1 MDNMSRLLDGVEY
14 PKDIRRFSIDE
25 LNQLAAEIREEV
37 ISVVS
42 EVGGHFAS
50 TLGAVELT
58 LALHYV
64 FNTPEDRIV
73 WDTGHQAYAHKLI
86 CGRRNRLATIRQLN
100 GLSGFLSREE
110 SEYDVFGAGHAGTSI
125 SAALGMVEAKDLEG
139 ASRKVVAVISDGGL
153 SAGLTYEGLN
163 SAGHLD
169 RDLIVVLNDNEHFI
183 DPRVG
188 AVSSFLSKQFTSD
201 LGVRLQKNLS
211 NLLRSL
217 PSGENLKHAARKMR
231 DSFLSLVTPG
241 FLFESLGF
249 QYVGPIDGHNISEM
263 ITTLESVKKLDGPT
277 LVHVLTKKGKG
288 YAPAEQDPI
297 KFHAVTPFHVLT
309 GKPKKEKGPVP
320 TYTDVFGQSLVRLAK
335 GNPKIVG
342 ITAAMGSGTG
352 IDKLAREMPRRTY
365 DVGIAEQHAVTFA
378 GGMATEGFIPVVA
391 IYSTFLQRGYDEILH
406 DVCLQ
411 NLHVVFALDRAGL
424 VGADGPTHHGV
435 FDFAYMRAMPN
446 MVIMAPKDENELQH
460 MLKTAIDHPGPISLR
475 YPRGEGWGVALD
487 KDMKTLEIG
496 KAEILRQGGDVV
508 IAAIGHTV
516 LPALKAAAELAP
528 LGIDASVVNARFV
541 KPLDKNLF
549 RDLLTRVPRLITVE
563 DHVVTGGFGS
573 GLIEFLADEGFT
585 GIEVKRLGVPDRFIP
600 HGTQDELRK
609 MCGFDKDAIAQATLQ
624 LVRRGKKRSR
634 EGWERGSA

>member
-516 LPALKAAAELAP
+516 LPALKAAEDLAP

>member
-1 MDNMSRLLDGVEY
+1 MTRLLDGVEY
-14 PKDIRRFSIDE
+14 PKDIRGFSVAE
-25 LNQLAAEIREEV
+25 LNQLAGEIREEV

-58 LALHYV
+58 LALHYA
-64 FNTPEDRIV
+64 FNTPEDRII
-73 WDTGHQAYAHKLI
+73 WDTGHQCYAHKLL
-86 CGRRNRLATIRQLN
+86 CGRRERLATIRQLG

-125 SAALGMVEAKDLEG
+125 SAALGMVEAKSLDG
-139 ASRKVVAVISDGGL
+139 SSRKVVAVISDGGL

-169 RDLIVVLNDNEHFI
+169 QDLIVILNDNEHFI

-211 NLLRSL
+211 NLLQNL
-217 PSGENLKHAARKMR
+217 PAGENLKLAARKLR
-231 DSFLSLVTPG
+231 DSFLGLVTPG

-249 QYVGPIDGHNISEM
+249 QYVGPIDGHNIGEM
-263 ITTLESVKKLDGPT
+263 LATLENVKKIDGPT
-277 LVHVLTKKGKG
+277 LVHVMTKKGKG
-288 YAPAEQDPI
+288 YLPAEKDPI

-309 GKPKKEKGPVP
+309 GKAKKEKGPIP
-320 TYTDVFGQSLVRLAK
+320 TYTDIFGQSLLRLAK
-335 GNPKIVG
+335 ENSKVVS

-352 IDKLAREMPRRTY
+352 IDKVQRELPNRTY

-378 GGMATEGFIPVVA
+378 GGMATEGYVPVVA

-411 NLHVVFALDRAGL
+411 NLHVVFALDRGGL

-435 FDFAYMRAMPN
+435 FDFAYMRSMPN
-446 MVIMAPKDENELQH
+446 LTIMAPKDENELQH
-460 MLKTAIDHPGPISLR
+460 MLKTAVDHSGPISLR

-487 KDMKTLEIG
+487 TEMKSLPIG
-496 KAEILRQGGDVV
+496 KAELLRDGSDVV
-508 IAAIGHTV
+508 IAAIGQTV
-516 LPALKAAAELAP
+516 LPALKAAQELAP
-528 LGIDASVVNARFV
+528 LGINAAVVNARFV
-541 KPLDKNLF
+541 KPLDGELF
-549 RDLLTRVPRLITVE
+549 GALLNRIPRLITVE
-563 DHVVTGGFGS
+563 DHAVAGGFGS
-573 GLIEFLADEGFT
+573 ALIEFLADQNIT
-585 GIEVKRLGVPDRFIP
+585 GVEIKRLGVPDRFIP

-609 MCGFDKDAIAQATLQ
+609 MCGFDKDAIAQAALQ
-624 LVRRGKKRSR
+624 IMRRPKKKSR

>member
-1 MDNMSRLLDGVEY
+1 MTRLLDGVEY
-14 PKDIRRFSIDE
+14 PKDIRGFSVAE
-25 LNQLAAEIREEV
+25 LNQLAGEIREEV

-58 LALHYV
+58 LALHYA
-64 FNTPEDRIV
+64 FNTPEDRII
-73 WDTGHQAYAHKLI
+73 WDTGHQCYAHKLL
-86 CGRRNRLATIRQLN
+86 CGRRERLATIRQLG

-125 SAALGMVEAKDLEG
+125 SAALGMVEAKSLDG
-139 ASRKVVAVISDGGL
+139 SSRKVVAVISDGGL

-169 RDLIVVLNDNEHFI
+169 KDLIVILNDNEHFI

-211 NLLRSL
+211 NLLQNL
-217 PSGENLKHAARKMR
+217 PSGENLKLAARKLR
-231 DSFLSLVTPG
+231 DSFLGLVTPG

-249 QYVGPIDGHNISEM
+249 QYVGPIDGHNIGEM
-263 ITTLESVKKLDGPT
+263 LATLENVKKIEGPT
-277 LVHVLTKKGKG
+277 LVHVMTKKGKG
-288 YAPAEQDPI
+288 YLPAEKDPI

-309 GKPKKEKGPVP
+309 GKAKKEKGPIP
-320 TYTDVFGQSLVRLAK
+320 TYTDIFGQSLLRIAK
-335 GNPKIVG
+335 ENPKVVS

-352 IDKLAREMPRRTY
+352 IDKVQRELPTRTY

-378 GGMATEGFIPVVA
+378 GGMATEGYVPVVA

-411 NLHVVFALDRAGL
+411 NLHVVFALDRGGL

-435 FDFAYMRAMPN
+435 FDFAYMRSMPN
-446 MVIMAPKDENELQH
+446 LTIMAPKDENELQH
-460 MLKTAIDHPGPISLR
+460 MLKTAVDHSGPISLR

-487 KDMKTLEIG
+487 TEMKSLPIG
-496 KAEILRQGGDVV
+496 KAELLRDGNDVV
-508 IAAIGHTV
+508 IAAIGQTV
-516 LPALKAAAELAP
+516 LPALKAAQELAP
-528 LGIDASVVNARFV
+528 LGINAAVVNARFV
-541 KPLDKNLF
+541 KPLDGELF
-549 RDLLTRVPRLITVE
+549 GALLNRIPRLITVE
-563 DHVVTGGFGS
+563 DHAVAGGFGS
-573 GLIEFLADEGFT
+573 ALLEFLADENIT
-585 GIEVKRLGVPDRFIP
+585 GVEIKRLGVPDRFIP

-609 MCGFDKDAIAQATLQ
+609 MCGFDKDAIAQAALQ
-624 LVRRGKKRSR
+624 IMRRPKKKSR

>member
-1 MDNMSRLLDGVEY
+1 
-14 PKDIRRFSIDE
+14 
-25 LNQLAAEIREEV
+25 
-37 ISVVS
+37 
-42 EVGGHFAS
+42 
-50 TLGAVELT
+50 
-58 LALHYV
+58 
-64 FNTPEDRIV
+64 
-73 WDTGHQAYAHKLI
+73 
-86 CGRRNRLATIRQLN
+86 
-100 GLSGFLSREE
+100 
-110 SEYDVFGAGHAGTSI
+110 
-125 SAALGMVEAKDLEG
+125 
-139 ASRKVVAVISDGGL
+139 
-153 SAGLTYEGLN
+153 
-163 SAGHLD
+163 
-169 RDLIVVLNDNEHFI
+169 
-183 DPRVG
+183 
-188 AVSSFLSKQFTSD
+188 
-201 LGVRLQKNLS
+201 
-211 NLLRSL
+211 
-217 PSGENLKHAARKMR
+217 
-231 DSFLSLVTPG
+231 
-241 FLFESLGF
+241 
-249 QYVGPIDGHNISEM
+249 
-263 ITTLESVKKLDGPT
+263 
-277 LVHVLTKKGKG
+277 
-288 YAPAEQDPI
+288 
-297 KFHAVTPFHVLT
+297 
-309 GKPKKEKGPVP
+309 
-320 TYTDVFGQSLVRLAK
+320 VFGQSLVRLAK

-352 IDKLAREMPRRTY
+352 IDKLAREIPRRTY

-516 LPALKAAAELAP
+516 LPALKAAEELAP